1 MEKIRHDSSYEWL
14 SGESW
19 KEWSASFFDGL
30 EDLGRGVNHRI
41 VFVSV
46 F

>member
-1 MEKIRHDSSYEWL
+1 MAEWRKL
-14 SGESW
+14 EGVER
-19 KEWSASFFDGL
+19 KLLFDGL
-30 EDLGRGVNHRI
+30 EDLGRGVNHRT